1 VRLLLAVLLLAA
13 VAAALEVRDW
23 NDRPLGY
30 GTAAVYDEEGRLV
43 ALSYVVRGDLVYGV
57 PWRRG
62 FNLRVAWGVAS
73 LEEVASGRVIWV
85 YDSAVFRDVI
95 ELGAPTS
102 GKIRTWVY
110 PITITIREKDG
121 KPLAGCYVRVVDILT
136 GGRWLQLFT
145 YTASDGSASLF
156 QAPATDYNVDVFC
169 GGYLVATAKF
179 SVQRGAPSTAWNFDM
194 VVDYVSSVKVS
205 NAP

>member
-1 VRLLLAVLLLAA
+1 MRLLLAVFLLAA

-23 NDRPLGY
+23 NDRTLGH
-30 GTAAVYDEEGRLV
+30 GTVAVYDEEGRLV

-62 FNLRVAWGVAS
+62 FNLRVAWGAAS

>member
-1 VRLLLAVLLLAA
+1 VRLLLAVFLLAA

-30 GTAAVYDEEGRLV
+30 GTVAVYDEEGRLV

-85 YDSAVFRDVI
+85 YDSAVSRDVV
-95 ELGAPTS
+95 ELGAPIS

-110 PITITIREKDG
+110 PITITIREKDD
-121 KPLAGCYVRVVDILT
+121 KPLAGCYVRVVDAMT
-136 GGRWLQLFT
+136 RGRWLQLFT
-145 YTASDGSASLF
+145 YTASDGSVSLF

-169 GGYLVATAKF
+169 DGYLVASAKF
-179 SVQRGAPSTAWNFDM
+179 SIQRGAPSTAWNFE
-194 VVDYVSSVKVS
+194 VTVDYITTVKVS
-205 NAP
+205 NTP

>member
-1 VRLLLAVLLLAA
+1 MRLLLAVFLLAA

-30 GTAAVYDEEGRLV
+30 GTVAVYDEEGRLV

-57 PWRRG
+57 PWRKG

-85 YDSAVFRDVI
+85 YDSAVSRDVA
-95 ELGAPTS
+95 ELGHPTG
-102 GKIRTWVY
+102 GKVRTWVY
-110 PITITIREKDG
+110 PVTITVKERDG
-121 KPLAGCYVRVVDILT
+121 RPVSGCYARIMDVLT

-145 YTASDGSASLF
+145 YTASDGSVSLF
-156 QAPATDYNVDVFC
+156 QAPATDYRVDVFC

-179 SVQRGAPSTAWNFDM
+179 SAQRGAPSTAWNFDI

>member
-1 VRLLLAVLLLAA
+1 MRLLLAVFLLAA

-30 GTAAVYDEEGRLV
+30 GTVAVYDEESRLV

-62 FNLRVAWGVAS
+62 FTLRVAWGVAS
-73 LEEVASGRVIWV
+73 LGEVASGRVIWV
-85 YDSAVFRDVI
+85 YDSAVVRDVV

-110 PITITIREKDG
+110 SNYNHCKGERRQTSRRLLRPRSRRHDEG
-121 KPLAGCYVRVVDILT
+121 QV
-136 GGRWLQLFT
+136 
-145 YTASDGSASLF
+145 
-156 QAPATDYNVDVFC
+156 APAFYIHSLRRVS
-169 GGYLVATAKF
+169 LPL
-179 SVQRGAPSTAWNFDM
+179 PSP
-194 VVDYVSSVKVS
+194 SHRL
-205 NAP
+205 

>member
-1 VRLLLAVLLLAA
+1 VRLLLAVFLLAA

-30 GTAAVYDEEGRLV
+30 GTVAVYDEEGRLV

-62 FNLRVAWGVAS
+62 FNLRVAWSVAS

-85 YDSAVFRDVI
+85 YDSAVVRDVV

-110 PITITIREKDG
+110 PITITIREKDD
-121 KPLAGCYVRVVDILT
+121 KPLAGCYVRVVDAMT
-136 GGRWLQLFT
+136 RGRWLQLFT
-145 YTASDGSASLF
+145 YTASDGSVSLF

-169 GGYLVATAKF
+169 DGYLVASAKF
-179 SVQRGAPSTAWNFDM
+179 SIQRGAPSTAWNFE
-194 VVDYVSSVKVS
+194 VTVDYITAVKVS
-205 NAP
+205 NTP

>member
-1 VRLLLAVLLLAA
+1 MRLLLAVILLAA

-30 GTAAVYDEEGRLV
+30 GTVAVYDEEGSLV

-57 PWRRG
+57 PWRGG
-62 FNLRVAWGVAS
+62 FTLRVSWGVAS

-85 YDSAVFRDVI
+85 YDSAVSRDVV

-110 PITITIREKDG
+110 PITITVREKDD
-121 KPLAGCYVRVVDILT
+121 KPLAGCYVRVVDSMT
-136 GGRWLQLFT
+136 RGRWLQIFT
-145 YTASDGSASLF
+145 YTASDGSVSLF

-169 GGYLVATAKF
+169 DGYLVASAKF
-179 SVQRGAPSTAWNFDM
+179 PVQRGAPSTAWNFE
-194 VVDYVSSVKVS
+194 VTVDYITAVKVS
-205 NAP
+205 NTP

>member
-1 VRLLLAVLLLAA
+1 VRLLLAVFLLAA

-30 GTAAVYDEEGRLV
+30 GTVAVYDEEGRLV

-85 YDSAVFRDVI
+85 YDSAVSRDVV

-121 KPLAGCYVRVVDILT
+121 KPLARLLRPRSRRRDEGQV
-136 GGRWLQLFT
+136 
-145 YTASDGSASLF
+145 
-156 QAPATDYNVDVFC
+156 APAFYIHSLRRVS
-169 GGYLVATAKF
+169 LPL
-179 SVQRGAPSTAWNFDM
+179 PS
-194 VVDYVSSVKVS
+194 
-205 NAP
+205 PRH

>member
-1 VRLLLAVLLLAA
+1 
-13 VAAALEVRDW
+13 
-23 NDRPLGY
+23 
-30 GTAAVYDEEGRLV
+30 
-43 ALSYVVRGDLVYGV
+43 VVRGDLVYGV

-62 FNLRVAWGVAS
+62 FNLRVAWGAAS

>member
-1 VRLLLAVLLLAA
+1 VRLLLAVFLLAA

-30 GTAAVYDEEGRLV
+30 GTVAVYDEEGRLV

-62 FNLRVAWGVAS
+62 FTLRVTWGVAS

-85 YDSAVFRDVI
+85 YDSAVSRDVV

-121 KPLAGCYVRVVDILT
+121 KPLVGCYVRVVDAMT
-136 GGRWLQLFT
+136 RGRWLQLFT
-145 YTASDGSASLF
+145 YTASDGSVSLF

-169 GGYLVATAKF
+169 DGYLVASAKF
-179 SVQRGAPSTAWNFDM
+179 SIQRGAPSTAWNFE
-194 VVDYVSSVKVS
+194 VTVDYITAVKVS
-205 NAP
+205 NTP

>member
-1 VRLLLAVLLLAA
+1 VRLLLAVFLLAA

-30 GTAAVYDEEGRLV
+30 GTVAVYDEEGRLV
-43 ALSYVVRGDLVYGV
+43 ALSYVVRGDLIYGV

-62 FNLRVAWGVAS
+62 FILRVAWGVAS
-73 LEEVASGRVIWV
+73 LEEAASGRVIWV
-85 YDSAVFRDVI
+85 YDSAVSRDVV

-121 KPLAGCYVRVVDILT
+121 KTSRRLLRPRSRRHD
-136 GGRWLQLFT
+136 GG
-145 YTASDGSASLF
+145 
-156 QAPATDYNVDVFC
+156 
-169 GGYLVATAKF
+169 
-179 SVQRGAPSTAWNFDM
+179 
-194 VVDYVSSVKVS
+194 
-205 NAP
+205 

>member
-1 VRLLLAVLLLAA
+1 VRLLLAVFLLAA

-30 GTAAVYDEEGRLV
+30 GTVAVYDEEGRLV
-43 ALSYVVRGDLVYGV
+43 ALSYVVRGDILYGV
-57 PWRRG
+57 PWRGG
-62 FNLRVAWGVAS
+62 FTLRVAWGVAS

-85 YDSAVFRDVI
+85 YDSAVSRDVV

-121 KPLAGCYVRVVDILT
+121 KPLASCYVRVVDAMT
-136 GGRWLQLFT
+136 RGRWLQLFT
-145 YTASDGSASLF
+145 YTASDGSVSLF

-169 GGYLVATAKF
+169 DGYLVASPKF
-179 SVQRGAPSTAWNFDM
+179 SVQRGAPSTAWNFE
-194 VVDYVSSVKVS
+194 VTVDYITAVKVS
-205 NAP
+205 NTP

>member
-1 VRLLLAVLLLAA
+1 MRLLLAVFLLAA

-30 GTAAVYDEEGRLV
+30 GTVAVYDEEGRLV
-43 ALSYVVRGDLVYGV
+43 ALSYVVRGDILYGV
-57 PWRRG
+57 PWRGG
-62 FNLRVAWGVAS
+62 FTLRVAWGVAS

-85 YDSAVFRDVI
+85 YDSAVSRDVV

-110 PITITIREKDG
+110 PITITIREKDD
-121 KPLAGCYVRVVDILT
+121 KPLASCYVRVVDAMT
-136 GGRWLQLFT
+136 RGRWLQLFT
-145 YTASDGSASLF
+145 YTASDGSVSLF

-169 GGYLVATAKF
+169 DGYLVASAKF
-179 SVQRGAPSTAWNFDM
+179 SVQRGAPSTAWNFE
-194 VVDYVSSVKVS
+194 VTVDYITAVKVS
-205 NAP
+205 NTP

>member
-1 VRLLLAVLLLAA
+1 MRLLLAVFLLAA

-23 NDRPLGY
+23 NDRTLGH
-30 GTAAVYDEEGRLV
+30 GTVAVYDEEGRLV

-57 PWRRG
+57 PWRSG

-169 GGYLVATAKF
+169 GGYLVASAKF

>member
-1 VRLLLAVLLLAA
+1 VRLLLAVFLLAA

-30 GTAAVYDEEGRLV
+30 GTVAVYDEDGRLV

-57 PWRRG
+57 PWRGG
-62 FNLRVAWGVAS
+62 FTLRVAWGVAS

-85 YDSAVFRDVI
+85 YDSAVARDVI

-121 KPLAGCYVRVVDILT
+121 KPLAGYYVRVVDAIT
-136 GGRWLQLFT
+136 RGRWLQLFT
-145 YTASDGSASLF
+145 YTASDWSVSLF

-169 GGYLVATAKF
+169 DGYLVASAKF

>member
-1 VRLLLAVLLLAA
+1 MRLLLAVFLLAA

-30 GTAAVYDEEGRLV
+30 GTVAVYDEEGRLV

-85 YDSAVFRDVI
+85 YDSAVARDVI

-121 KPLAGCYVRVVDILT
+121 KPLAGCYVRVVDAVT
-136 GGRWLQLFT
+136 RGRWLQLFT
-145 YTASDGSASLF
+145 YTASDGSVSLF
-156 QAPATDYNVDVFC
+156 QAPATDYNIDVFC
-169 GGYLVATAKF
+169 DGYLVASAKF
-179 SVQRGAPSTAWNFDM
+179 SIQRGAPSTAWNFE
-194 VVDYVSSVKVS
+194 VTVDYITAVKVS
-205 NAP
+205 NTP

>member
-1 VRLLLAVLLLAA
+1 VRLLLAVFLLAA

-30 GTAAVYDEEGRLV
+30 GTVAVYDEEGRLV

-73 LEEVASGRVIWV
+73 LEEVASGRAIWV
-85 YDSAVFRDVI
+85 YDSAVSRDVV

-110 PITITIREKDG
+110 SITITIREKDG
-121 KPLAGCYVRVVDILT
+121 KPLAGCYVRVVDAMT
-136 GGRWLQLFT
+136 RGRWLQLFT

-169 GGYLVATAKF
+169 DGYLVATAKF
-179 SVQRGAPSTAWNFDM
+179 SVQRGAPSTAWNLDM

>member
-1 VRLLLAVLLLAA
+1 MRLLLAVFLLAA

-30 GTAAVYDEEGRLV
+30 GTVAVYDEEGYLV

-57 PWRRG
+57 PWKRG
-62 FNLRVAWGVAS
+62 FTLRVAWGVAS

-85 YDSAVFRDVI
+85 YDSAVVRDVV

-110 PITITIREKDG
+110 PITIIVREKDG
-121 KPLAGCYVRVVDILT
+121 KPLAGCYVRVVDAMT
-136 GGRWLQLFT
+136 RGRWLQLFT
-145 YTASDGSASLF
+145 YTASDGSVSLF

-169 GGYLVATAKF
+169 DGYLVASAKF
-179 SVQRGAPSTAWNFDM
+179 SVQRGAPSTAWNFEIT
-194 VVDYVSSVKVS
+194 VNYITAVKVR

>member
-1 VRLLLAVLLLAA
+1 VRLLLAVFLLAA

-30 GTAAVYDEEGRLV
+30 GTVAVYDEEGRLV

-62 FNLRVAWGVAS
+62 FALRVAWGVAS

-85 YDSAVFRDVI
+85 YDSAVSRDVV

-121 KPLAGCYVRVVDILT
+121 KPLASCYVRVVDALT
-136 GGRWLQLFT
+136 RGRWLQLFT
-145 YTASDGSASLF
+145 YTASDGSVSLF

-169 GGYLVATAKF
+169 DGYLVASAKF
-179 SVQRGAPSTAWNFDM
+179 SIQRGAPSTAWNFE
-194 VVDYVSSVKVS
+194 VTVDYITAVKVS
-205 NAP
+205 NTP

>member
-1 VRLLLAVLLLAA
+1 MRLLLAVFLLAA

-30 GTAAVYDEEGRLV
+30 GTVAVYDEESRLV

-57 PWRRG
+57 PWKRG
-62 FNLRVAWGVAS
+62 FTLRVAWGVAS
-73 LEEVASGRVIWV
+73 LGEVASGRVIWV
-85 YDSAVFRDVI
+85 YDSAVVRDVV

-110 PITITIREKDG
+110 SITITVREKDG
-121 KPLAGCYVRVVDILT
+121 EPLAGCYVRVVDAMT
-136 GGRWLQLFT
+136 RGRWLQLFT
-145 YTASDGSASLF
+145 YTASDGSVSLF

-169 GGYLVATAKF
+169 DGYLVASAKF
-179 SVQRGAPSTAWNFDM
+179 SVRRGAPSTAWNFEIT
-194 VVDYVSSVKVS
+194 VNYITAVKV
-205 NAP
+205 NNTP

>member
-1 VRLLLAVLLLAA
+1 VRLLLAVFLLAA

-30 GTAAVYDEEGRLV
+30 GTVAVYDEEGRLV
-43 ALSYVVRGDLVYGV
+43 ALSYVVRGGLVYGV

-62 FNLRVAWGVAS
+62 FTLRVAWGVAS
-73 LEEVASGRVIWV
+73 LEEVASGRAIWV
-85 YDSAVFRDVI
+85 YDSAVSRDVI

-121 KPLAGCYVRVVDILT
+121 KPLAGCYVRVVDATT

-169 GGYLVATAKF
+169 GGYLVASAKF

>member
-1 VRLLLAVLLLAA
+1 MRLLLAVFLLAA

-30 GTAAVYDEEGRLV
+30 GTVAVYDEEGRLV

-62 FNLRVAWGVAS
+62 FNLRVGWGVAS

-85 YDSAVFRDVI
+85 YDGAVSRDVI

-121 KPLAGCYVRVVDILT
+121 KPLAGCYVRVADAMT
-136 GGRWLQLFT
+136 RGRWLQLFS
-145 YTASDGSASLF
+145 YTASDGSVSLF

-194 VVDYVSSVKVS
+194 VVGYVSSVKVS

>member
-1 VRLLLAVLLLAA
+1 MGLPLAVFLLVA

-57 PWRRG
+57 PWKRG

-85 YDSAVFRDVI
+85 YDSAVSRDVI

-110 PITITIREKDG
+110 PITVTIREKDG
-121 KPLAGCYVRVVDILT
+121 KPLAGCYVRVVDAVT
-136 GGRWLQLFT
+136 RGRWLQLFT
-145 YTASDGSASLF
+145 YTASDGSVSLF
-156 QAPATDYNVDVFC
+156 QAPAADYRVDVFC

>member
-1 VRLLLAVLLLAA
+1 VRLLLAVFLLAA

-30 GTAAVYDEEGRLV
+30 GTVAVYDEEGRLV

-62 FNLRVAWGVAS
+62 FTLRVAWGVAS

-85 YDSAVFRDVI
+85 YDSAVSRDVV

-121 KPLAGCYVRVVDILT
+121 KPLASCYVRVVDAMT
-136 GGRWLQLFT
+136 RGRWLQLFT

-169 GGYLVATAKF
+169 DGYLVASAKF
-179 SVQRGAPSTAWNFDM
+179 SIQRGAPSTAWNFE
-194 VVDYVSSVKVS
+194 VTVDYITAVKVS
-205 NAP
+205 NTP

>member
-1 VRLLLAVLLLAA
+1 MRLLLAVFLLAA

-30 GTAAVYDEEGRLV
+30 GTVAVYNEEGRLV

-73 LEEVASGRVIWV
+73 LEEVASGRVVWV
-85 YDSAVFRDVI
+85 YDSAVARDVI
-95 ELGAPTS
+95 ELGTPTS

-121 KPLAGCYVRVVDILT
+121 KLLAGCYVRVVDAMT
-136 GGRWLQLFT
+136 RGRWLQLFA
-145 YTASDGSASLF
+145 YTASDGSVSLF

-169 GGYLVATAKF
+169 GGYLVASAKF
-179 SVQRGAPSTAWNFDM
+179 SAQRGAPSTAWNFDM